1 MARGNLQV
9 GFSSRA
15 LLGPVQN
22 LHQAELIPALP
33 AAEFYRIHALTY
45 KVQAQPPGAH
55 ILERAPAHLLGI
67 HRHTAI
73 FQDDFKSITAPAVPR
88 HMNPAAGYLDGPFSV
103 SEVGMANDIC
113 QRFVDGENYGMAFQF
128 GKSQC
133 RRELSQDISHHTEHL
148 RITPQFHSQK

>member
-15 LLGPVQN
+15 FLGPVQN

-55 ILERAPAHLLGI
+55 IFERAPAHFLRI
-67 HRHTAI
+67 HSHTAI
-73 FQDDFKSITAPAVPR
+73 FQDDFESIAAPAIPR

-113 QRFVDGENYGMAFQF
+113 QRFVDGENHRMTFQL
-128 GKSQC
+128 GKSER
-133 RRELSQDISHHTEHL
+133 RRELS
-148 RITPQFHSQK
+148 

>member
-15 LLGPVQN
+15 FLGPVQN

-55 ILERAPAHLLGI
+55 IFERAPAHFLRI

-88 HMNPAAGYLDGPFSV
+88 HMISMDPFSNLMFFWGQPADATTAPMIHAI
-103 SEVGMANDIC
+103 SLAATRKPAPG
-113 QRFVDGENYGMAFQF
+113 
-128 GKSQC
+128 
-133 RRELSQDISHHTEHL
+133 LSTRLRCLSHG
-148 RITPQFHSQK
+148 FM